1 MENPQILIIVVI
13 IILVIIGAIFGAYLA
28 KLRRDNMQKLANK
41 WGCRFTPSKNWSF
54 DEQYSSFGL
63 LRKGSN
69 RYAYNII
76 EGMKD
81 GYHIK
86 AFDYHYETYSTNSK
100 GHRQTHHHHFSAV
113 IYHTGLPIQPLFIRP
128 ESFFDRITEFMGFDD
143 IDFESAE
150 FSKKFY
156 VKSPNKKWAYDV
168 IHQETM
174 EFLLAAPRYTIEFY
188 TPNVIVYKGGRLST
202 DEFEQAMYVVEGII
216 QRFPK
221 YLLQELKGE
230 SA

>member
-1 MENPQILIIVVI
+1 MENPQILIIALI
-13 IILVIIGAIFGAYLA
+13 IILVIFGAVVSAYYA
-28 KLRRDNMQKLANK
+28 KKRREDLQKLAQK
-41 WGCRFTPSKNWSF
+41 WDCGFYPSKNWSF
-54 DEQYSSFGL
+54 DDNYSSFGL

-76 EGMKD
+76 D
-81 GYHIK
+81 GKKNEYHIK

-100 GHRQTHHHHFSAV
+100 GRRQTHHHYFSAV
-113 IYHTGLPIQPLFIRP
+113 IYHTGLPIKPLFIRP

-150 FSKKFY
+150 FSKNFY
-156 VKSPNKKWAYDV
+156 VKANDKKWAYDV

-174 EFLLAAPRYTIEFY
+174 EFLLAAPRFTMEFS
-188 TPNVIVYKGGRLST
+188 TPNIIIYKSGRFAIE
-202 DEFEQAMYVVEGII
+202 DFEQAMHVVEGII

-221 YLLQELKGE
+221 YLLDEWKGDLQ
-230 SA
+230 